1 MSTTITRK
9 DVIDHLWEKDIATAD
24 DAQAIVD
31 AVWNVLN
38 LPPEGNLIRIGGD
51 LDEKIQISEGE
62 AIAKVVAFPSD
73 ETIVKLNHMKGQPVV
88 VFGIEAREEEEE
100 EQPSG
105 PTEIEQLAEQNSAES
120 DVEYI
125 EGGDEEDE
133 EEETQPEPVNAKSK
147 GKRK

>member
-1 MSTTITRK
+1 MSTTITKK

-88 VFGIEAREEEEE
+88 VFGIEAREEEEA
-100 EQPSG
+100 QPSG
-105 PTEIEQLAEQNSAES
+105 PTEIEQLAEQNAAE
-120 DVEYI
+120 DGA

-133 EEETQPEPVNAKSK
+133 EEEAQPEPVNAKSK